1 MWRISLQSVR
11 HYWALFAGTLVALAL
26 GVALIGVS
34 AAALAATWAVD
45 GTPDGSNPTATLK
58 DGAGTA
64 HTLSSG
70 DLDMGGVQ
78 SVLAMAGVV
87 SAFVTVFVI
96 AGTCAFGIALRRRDM
111 GLLRLVGA
119 GGGQVRRMVLG
130 ESLAVAVPAA
140 ALGCAVAAV
149 TAPVAVEALNGT
161 GLSPVDLRPGPLL
174 WPLVFAAGSG
184 LVIAVLG
191 MVAASKRAAR
201 ARPSE
206 ALREADLDSRTMTV
220 GRAVTGVPALLA
232 GAVMVALAPGSGA
245 EAATPLALFGTMAL
259 AIGATLLGPW
269 YLPPLLLL
277 MAVPLRWADPVAGR
291 LAAESVRTSR
301 RRTASL
307 VGPVLA
313 ILAIV
318 GIFTTVFST
327 TGAATSA
334 DDRARTTAQLV
345 VEPARDG
352 ATLDRDTVDRLR
364 EDPRVAAVSAPAPL
378 EIAVA
383 GPYSVWKEQAAL
395 ADPVALSRTHRITV
409 VGGSLGPLEPGTVAI
424 SKEFSEWY
432 GNHAGSTITYSLF
445 GGEPVR
451 AKVAAVLDGGS
462 AVPPVVLPP
471 DTRGTSPAPRPERA
485 AVLLDGRGAASAG
498 AAAAELTERLG
509 ADRVRVLSADTWFG
523 RTGTDQDRL
532 NSLVLAVLTVPAS
545 LYALIAVASTLV
557 MSYSRRGREIAGMR
571 MIGVSAGQ
579 VRRMALWETLATT
592 VLGALIA
599 AAVVA
604 WGAHAYRGS
613 LSVFGGEPPL
623 SVPWGMLG
631 TLFAACVLVGVVVSL
646 AATGRLLRQV
656 STATTTPHRAHRVPQ
671 KV

>member
-1 MWRISLQSVR
+1 MWRISVQSVR
-11 HYWALFAGTLVALAL
+11 HYWALFAGTFVALAL

-34 AAALAATWAVD
+34 ASALAATWAVD
-45 GTPDGSNPTATLK
+45 ATPDGSTPSVTLK
-58 DGAGTA
+58 DGTGAA
-64 HTLSSG
+64 RTLSSG

-140 ALGCAVAAV
+140 VAGCAVAAV
-149 TAPVAVEALNGT
+149 TAPLAVEALNGT

-191 MVAASKRAAR
+191 MLAASKRAAR
-201 ARPSE
+201 VRPTE
-206 ALREADLDSRTMTV
+206 ALREADLDSRTMTA
-220 GRAVTGVPALLA
+220 GRAVTGVLALLG
-232 GAVMVALAPGSGA
+232 GAVMVALAPGSGT

-259 AIGATLLGPW
+259 AVAATLLGPL
-269 YLPPLLLL
+269 YLPPLLRV
-277 MAVPLRWADPVAGR
+277 MALPLRWADPVAGR

-318 GIFTTVFST
+318 GVFTTVLST

-345 VEPARDG
+345 VEPAGDG
-352 ATLDRDTVDRLR
+352 GSLDQEAVDRLR

-383 GPYSVWKEQAAL
+383 GPHSAWKEQAAL

-409 VGGSLGPLEPGTVAI
+409 VDGSLKPLEPGTVAI
-424 SKEFSEWY
+424 SREFAEWY
-432 GNHAGSTITYSLF
+432 GHRAGSTVTYGLF

-462 AVPPVVLPP
+462 AVPSVVLPP
-471 DTRGTSPAPRPERA
+471 DTRGATPAPAPERA
-485 AVLLDGRGAASAG
+485 AVLLDERGAASAG
-498 AAAAELTERLG
+498 AAAARLTERLG
-509 ADRVRVLSADTWFG
+509 ADRVRVLPTETWFG
-523 RTGTDQDRL
+523 RSATDQDRL
-532 NSLVLAVLTVPAS
+532 NNLVLAVLTVPAS

-557 MSYSRRGREIAGMR
+557 MSYSRRGREITGMR

-592 VLGALIA
+592 TLGTLIA

-604 WGAHAYRGS
+604 WGVRAYQGS
-613 LSVFGGEPPL
+613 LSVFGGGAPL

-631 TLFAACVLVGVVVSL
+631 TLVAACVLVGVVVSL
-646 AATGRLLRQV
+646 AATGRLLRRV
-656 STATTTPHRAHRVPQ
+656 STASTATRQ
-671 KV
+671 